1 MLTMYHNSVL
11 TQGAAGGRTT
21 RDPGAAAG
29 WQPGGAHQDPCRT
42 LGETLVVFEGPRR
55 LVWARRGPDQWRPVR
70 VWPDAAEHEDVLTR
84 IAAGRP
90 VLVVVEELPC
100 SVPLL
105 PEEAG
110 QAPPELAGLVGEDE
124 HGLVLAVPG
133 LDWLPPAVR
142 EHGEEF
148 VRRSRSMVETDPTL
162 LLSAFITDGDT
173 APGPVRFAVRTS
185 ARRTRDA
192 EIVLLPWV

>member
-1 MLTMYHNSVL
+1 
-11 TQGAAGGRTT
+11 
-21 RDPGAAAG
+21 
-29 WQPGGAHQDPCRT
+29 
-42 LGETLVVFEGPRR
+42 LVIFEGPRR

-70 VWPDAAEHEDVLTR
+70 VWPDRDEHEDVLTR

-110 QAPPELAGLVGEDE
+110 QAPSELAGLVGADE

-133 LDWLPPAVR
+133 LDWLPAALR
-142 EHGEEF
+142 ERGEEF
-148 VRRSRSMVETDPTL
+148 VRRSRSIMETDPTL
-162 LLSAFITDGDT
+162 LLSAFITDGD
-173 APGPVRFAVRTS
+173 AAAEPVRFAVRTS

-192 EIVLLPWV
+192 EIVLLPWM